1 MLVFERSLS
10 INIYESFFFEFENTI
25 PSRENT
31 VSFNKK
37 NHKNVSI
44 SCPNNIDKISIA

>member
-10 INIYESFFFEFENTI
+10 INISEAFFKFENTI
-25 PSRENT
+25 PSRENR

-44 SCPNNIDKISIA
+44 SCPNNIDRISIA